1 MGTDGQNLQETKAL
15 YHLTEAEEE
24 LLGSKKREHALLM
37 IGSKRM
43 HAHFEIPEYKFAYM
57 GTAGG
62 R

>member
-1 MGTDGQNLQETKAL
+1 M
-15 YHLTEAEEE
+15 TEAEKE
-24 LLGSKKREHALLM
+24 LLAAKRREHALLM

-43 HAHFEIPEYKFAYM
+43 HVHFDIPEYKFGYM